1 MKETAKRTALCL
13 IVICSLLAPAYSSDL
28 ADDLKARRARLME
41 KLGPDSILIV
51 WSAQTKNYSNDVDYE
66 FRQDSN
72 LFYLTG
78 IEQPDTILVLMPG
91 NQEKREML
99 FITPKDPVREHWN
112 GKLLDKAD
120 ATSESGIATV
130 HLTTEFDNF
139 IGSVLSRRPFG
150 PSPAQ
155 QEYDT
160 FFKALD
166 ANRGRVYMMLGPRP
180 NPGAP
185 LTPSLEFASKI
196 RDRYFGFNVGDATPL
211 VNNLRQV
218 KTNVEMATMRR
229 SAEVSSEAHRA
240 GMSAARPGSFEYEV
254 EAAIEYVYKRHGAAD
269 WGYPSIVG
277 SGPNATILHYEESS
291 RQMKDGDLLLV
302 DASGNYKGYT
312 VDITRTYPINGK
324 FSGAQRDIYELVF
337 KAQDEAMRMTRAGIT
352 LNDVHQKTVDVI
364 KEGLLKL
371 GLITDAKGDQYRT
384 WYTHGA
390 CHWIGLDVHD
400 VGERNRPLEPGMTFV
415 IEPGIY
421 IQASAL
427 DNLPK
432 TPENLAFIEKVRP
445 AFEKYKNIGVRIED
459 SFMLTANGLERLST
473 SVPRTVDEIETFM
486 KNRPAGFGLR

>member
-1 MKETAKRTALCL
+1 MKKIAGNAVLCL
-13 IVICSLLAPAYSSDL
+13 AAVCALLAPAFSSDL
-28 ADDLKARRARLME
+28 ADDLRARRARLME

-51 WSAQTKNYSNDVDYE
+51 WSAEEKNYSNDVNYE

-72 LFYLTG
+72 LLYLTG
-78 IEQPDTILVLMPG
+78 IDQPDTILVLMPG

-99 FITPKDPVREHWN
+99 FVKPRDPVREHWS
-112 GKLLDKAD
+112 GKLLDKTE
-120 ATSESGIATV
+120 ATAESGIATV
-130 HLTTEFDNF
+130 HLTTEFDSF
-139 IGSVLSRRPFG
+139 VGSVLSRRPFG
-150 PSPAQ
+150 PAPAL
-155 QEYDT
+155 QEYDN

-180 NPGAP
+180 NPAAP
-185 LTPSLEFASKI
+185 LTPALEFASKI
-196 RDRYFGFNVGDATPL
+196 RDRYFGFTVTDATPI
-211 VNNLRQV
+211 VHGLRQI
-218 KTNVEMATMRR
+218 KTSVEMTTMRR
-229 SAEVSSEAHRA
+229 SAEISSEAHRA

-254 EAAIEYVYKRHGAAD
+254 EAAIEYTYKKHGASD
-269 WGYPSIVG
+269 WAYPSIVG
-277 SGPNATILHYEESS
+277 SGPNATILHYEKSN

-324 FSGAQRDIYELVF
+324 FTAAQREIYELVL

-352 LNDVHQKTVDVI
+352 LNDVHLKTVDVI

-390 CHWIGLDVHD
+390 VHWIGLDVHD
-400 VGERNRPLEPGMTFV
+400 VGERNRPLEPGMAFV

-421 IQASAL
+421 FQEYAL
-427 DNLPK
+427 DQLPK

-445 AFEKYKNIGVRIED
+445 AFEKYKNIGIRIED
-459 SFMLTANGLERLST
+459 SFLLTSSGLERLSAT
-473 SVPRTVDEIETFM
+473 VPRTVEEVETFM
-486 KNRPAGFGLR
+486 KKRPAGFGLR